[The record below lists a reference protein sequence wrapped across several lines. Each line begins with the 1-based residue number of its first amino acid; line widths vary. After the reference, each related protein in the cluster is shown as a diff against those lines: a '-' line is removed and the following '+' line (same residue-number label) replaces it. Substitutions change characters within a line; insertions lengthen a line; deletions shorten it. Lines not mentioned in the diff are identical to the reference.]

1 MKKRHKT
8 SVRFND
14 AQREHLLHN
23 GGISKYI
30 RKLIDKDMKENGGN
44 ITRLKSLESLMEYQY
59 PTRNVEDNFSIIAH
73 ELAAIGKRLERLEK
87 NK

>member
-1 MKKRHKT
+1 MKKE
-8 SVRFND
+8 NYE
-14 AQREHLLHN
+14 A
-23 GGISKYI
+23 GIPITI
-30 RKLIDKDMKENGGN
+30 RLTKEQYEYGITKRLKELIDKH
-44 ITRLKSLESLMEYQY
+44 